1 MFELLVAY
9 VLYITDADEWWW
21 FGFIAFLLV
30 DFINAV
36 HKGYKRG

>member
-21 FGFIAFLLV
+21 FGFIALLTIDFL
-30 DFINAV
+30 FAV
-36 HKGYKRG
+36 RRGYKK